1 MTEATPEPSAHR
13 TPALASEDLEALDD
27 LLDELRTR
35 LDETPQW
42 EFCDGF
48 LTALVCSRR
57 AIPPAEY
64 LSMLLGDG
72 ENIEVPDGE
81 TLPLLPMFSGAEQQ
95 ARFLALW
102 QRRWDEVTLAL
113 DTPVEALDDPR
124 TLEPEVMDVRG
135 ALLALPEADRPP
147 LDDEEIPS
155 FAQVWALGFMFAVEN
170 WPEDWAPPREREHA
184 QWLDDALDSIV
195 ALTED
200 DTAQATINMYS
211 EDGAPSVS
219 ETRVELFG
227 EAIWAVYDL
236 RQLWKSLGPRVETV
250 RKAPEPGRN
259 DPCWCGSG
267 KKFKKCHGA

>member
-1 MTEATPEPSAHR
+1 
-13 TPALASEDLEALDD
+13 
-27 LLDELRTR
+27 
-35 LDETPQW
+35 
-42 EFCDGF
+42 
-48 LTALVCSRR
+48 
-57 AIPPAEY
+57 
-64 LSMLLGDG
+64 
-72 ENIEVPDGE
+72 
-81 TLPLLPMFSGAEQQ
+81 
-95 ARFLALW
+95 
-102 QRRWDEVTLAL
+102 
-113 DTPVEALDDPR
+113 
-124 TLEPEVMDVRG
+124 
-135 ALLALPEADRPP
+135 
-147 LDDEEIPS
+147 
-155 FAQVWALGFMFAVEN
+155 MFAVEN